1 MNTESK
7 PSVTLKRKNIQV
19 LLDYCIETKQ
29 EFTVVPKGNGDEYTV
44 EINITAINKAI
55 SFGMFL
61 RENKMEANGVV
72 AYVNPAKEV
81 AIKGKSEKTIEVKS
95 KESIKDE
102 SGTLLDLDETPA
114 FEFDG
119 AFGK

>member
-1 MNTESK
+1 VPKT
-7 PSVTLKRKNIQV
+7 
-19 LLDYCIETKQ
+19 
-29 EFTVVPKGNGDEYTV
+29 TVAKGNGDEYTV
-44 EINITAINKAI
+44 EINMTGINKAI

-72 AYVNPAKEV
+72 AYVNPAKE
-81 AIKGKSEKTIEVKS
+81 ITTKGKTEKATEVKS
-95 KESIKDE
+95 KEITKDE
-102 SGTLLDLDETPA
+102 SATLLDLDETPA